1 MSELSLYD
9 SNLYHSSVPYF
20 LKYTYSLKLP
30 TEIQLKHLVVCILIP
45 KEQVTIFGFVI
56 SSLDLSV
63 DTFLDSND
71 AFGEKFS
78 NLYIASECLN
88 LIVGCERSITHTS
101 LRFSQRALELSFLLQ
116 D

>member
-1 MSELSLYD
+1 
-9 SNLYHSSVPYF
+9 
-20 LKYTYSLKLP
+20 
-30 TEIQLKHLVVCILIP
+30 VCILIP
-45 KEQVTIFGFVI
+45 KEQVTIFGFVV
-56 SSLDLSV
+56 SNLDLSV

-71 AFGEKFS
+71 ALGENFS
-78 NLYIASECLN
+78 SLYIVLEYLN